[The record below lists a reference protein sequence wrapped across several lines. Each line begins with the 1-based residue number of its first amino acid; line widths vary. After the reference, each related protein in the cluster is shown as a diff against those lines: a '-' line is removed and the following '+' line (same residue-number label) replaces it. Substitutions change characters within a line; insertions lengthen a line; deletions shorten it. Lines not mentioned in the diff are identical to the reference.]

1 MLTSPPPIGGGKRRR
16 GPAPGTARAP
26 RMARKDREA
35 QLLDIA
41 EEVFA
46 EKGFQETTVEEIA
59 ARAGIT
65 KPVIYDHF
73 GSKHALLVASM
84 TRAREELRDH
94 TLLAVREK
102 APTGDPETLVRTTIS
117 SFFTFIEE
125 HKAAF
130 RLIQQESAVAAFTQ
144 SMEEIRAEQAHLVAG
159 LLRTVCDLDDVP
171 DPIVAG
177 YAEVVIGS
185 CERVAAYQA
194 STEGVSVDDATEIV
208 LSMLWTGIERL
219 GR

>member
-1 MLTSPPPIGGGKRRR
+1 
-16 GPAPGTARAP
+16 
-26 RMARKDREA
+26 MARREREA

-41 EEVFA
+41 EQVFA

-84 TRAREELRDH
+84 TRAREELRDY
-94 TLLAVREK
+94 TVTAVRDTVPE
-102 APTGDPETLVRTTIS
+102 GDPEALVRTTIR

-130 RLIQQESAVAAFTQ
+130 RLIQQESAVAAFSE
-144 SMEEIRAEQAHLVAG
+144 SMEEIRAQQARLVG
-159 LLRTVCDLDDVP
+159 DLLRAVAPLDTAP
-171 DPIVAG
+171 PQLVAG

-194 STEGVSVDDATEIV
+194 RVEGVTVDVATDIV
-208 LSMLWTGIERL
+208 MAMLWTGMQRL

>member
-1 MLTSPPPIGGGKRRR
+1 MTVDNKPTNRPRRR

-26 RMARKDREA
+26 RMPRREREA

-41 EEVFA
+41 EQVFA
-46 EKGFQETTVEEIA
+46 EKGYTDTTVDEIA

-73 GSKHALLVASM
+73 GSKHGLLVASM

-94 TLLAVREK
+94 TITSVRQNVTSDE
-102 APTGDPETLVRTTIS
+102 PELLVRTTIR

-130 RLIQQESAVAAFTQ
+130 RLIQQESAVGAFSE
-144 SMEEIRAEQAHLVAG
+144 SMEEIRSQQARQIAKLLHAVAS
-159 LLRTVCDLDDVP
+159 LDGVSEVT
-171 DPIVAG
+171 IAG

-194 STEGVSVDDATEIV
+194 STEGVTVDDATDIV
-208 LSMLWTGIERL
+208 MGMIWTGMQHL

>member
-1 MLTSPPPIGGGKRRR
+1 MPRRE
-16 GPAPGTARAP
+16 
-26 RMARKDREA
+26 REV

-41 EEVFA
+41 EQVFS
-46 EKGFQETTVEEIA
+46 EKGFQETTVDEIA

-94 TLLAVREK
+94 TLRAVQQEVLD
-102 APTGDPETLVRTTIS
+102 GEPEALVRTTIR
-117 SFFTFIEE
+117 SFFTFIEG

-130 RLIQQESAVAAFTQ
+130 RLIQQESAVAAFTEG
-144 SMEEIRAEQAHLVAG
+144 MEEIRAEQARLVG
-159 LLRTVCDLDDVP
+159 DLLRTVAPLEGVP
-171 DPIVAG
+171 DTIVAG

-194 STEGVSVDDATEIV
+194 ATDELSAEDATEIV
-208 LSMLWTGIERL
+208 MAMLWTGIQRL

>member
-1 MLTSPPPIGGGKRRR
+1 MPRRE
-16 GPAPGTARAP
+16 
-26 RMARKDREA
+26 REA

-46 EKGFQETTVEEIA
+46 EKGFQETTVDEIA
-59 ARAGIT
+59 ARAGVT

-94 TLLAVREK
+94 TVTAVREEH
-102 APTGDPETLVRTTIS
+102 ADGDPEALVRTTIR

-130 RLIQQESAVAAFTQ
+130 RLIQQESAVAAFTE
-144 SMEEIRAEQAHLVAG
+144 SMEEIRAEQARLIAD
-159 LLRTVCDLDDVP
+159 LLRAVAPLDGVP
-171 DPIVAG
+171 EATVAG

-194 STEGVSVDDATEIV
+194 GAEGVSVDDATAIV
-208 LSMLWTGIERL
+208 MAMLWTGMQRL

>member
-1 MLTSPPPIGGGKRRR
+1 MPRRQ
-16 GPAPGTARAP
+16 
-26 RMARKDREA
+26 REA

-46 EKGFQETTVEEIA
+46 EKGFQDTTVDEIA
-59 ARAGIT
+59 ARAGVT

-94 TLLAVREK
+94 TVTAVREEV
-102 APTGDPETLVRTTIS
+102 PHGDPEALVRTTIR

-125 HKAAF
+125 HKASF
-130 RLIQQESAVAAFTQ
+130 RLIQQESAVAAFTE
-144 SMEEIRAEQAHLVAG
+144 SMEEIRAEQARLIAD
-159 LLRTVCDLDDVP
+159 LLRAVAPLDGVP
-171 DPIVAG
+171 EAIVAG

-194 STEGVSVDDATEIV
+194 GTEAVSVDDATGIV
-208 LSMLWTGIERL
+208 MAMLWTGMQRL